1 MTRRAATL
9 LELLLA
15 LSILGVVLALG
26 LAQVGRGLQHAALRE
41 TQAVVLVALDA
52 ARGSALRLGEPVAL
66 SHQAPLLRV
75 VGGTD
80 TLWGPRLAGAPVA
93 TLDGLG
99 SAIRF
104 GPAGIALGFAN
115 RTLRIHTGADT
126 VTVVLSRLGRI
137 R

>member
-52 ARGSALRLGEPVAL
+52 ARGSAVRLGEPVAL
-66 SHQAPLLRV
+66 SHQASLLRV

-80 TLWGPRLAGAPVA
+80 TLWRRLVGAPTA

-104 GPAGIALGFAN
+104 GPAGIGLGFAN
-115 RTLRIHTGADT
+115 RTLRIHGGADT